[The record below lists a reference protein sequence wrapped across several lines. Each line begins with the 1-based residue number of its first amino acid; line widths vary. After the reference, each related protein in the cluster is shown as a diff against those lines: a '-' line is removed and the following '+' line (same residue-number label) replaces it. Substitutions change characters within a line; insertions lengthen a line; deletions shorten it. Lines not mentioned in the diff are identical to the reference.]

1 MTQLNLRNMPGL
13 ATAVSQGRVD
23 LSDRRISLKTIAAVA
38 IAILG
43 WFWAL
48 FGAGSGA
55 VAKDYISLRDRVK
68 VLETLRDEDH
78 EWKRGVDQKLDR
90 LLEAVAAARG
100 QR

>member
-1 MTQLNLRNMPGL
+1 MTKLNLRNMPGL

-23 LSDRRISLKTIAAVA
+23 LSDRKVSLKTIAAVVL
-38 IAILG
+38 AILG

-55 VAKDYISLRDRVK
+55 VAKDYIHTRDRVQT
-68 VLETLRDEDH
+68 LETQREEDR
-78 EWKRGVDQKLDR
+78 EWKRAVNDKLDE
-90 LLEAVAAARG
+90 LLKAVAAARG